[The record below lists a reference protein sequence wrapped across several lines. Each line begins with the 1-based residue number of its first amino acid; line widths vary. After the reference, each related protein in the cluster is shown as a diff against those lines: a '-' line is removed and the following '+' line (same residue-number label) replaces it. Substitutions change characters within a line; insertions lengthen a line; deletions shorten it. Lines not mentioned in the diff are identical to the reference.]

1 MGERIKKMIRTNI
14 ELNEKLLEEGL
25 KLSSYKTK
33 KELVNKALEDYV
45 KKLRRKGLLKYS
57 GSGIWQGDLE
67 KSRKSRI

>member
-1 MGERIKKMIRTNI
+1 MIRTNI